1 MRRCLQKVVEVG
13 SKMRYNFKKHKGGSE
28 MKCVKKACLFVA
40 VSVLLATIVIG
51 FEVSKVIAKKKEER
65 KSRN

>member
-1 MRRCLQKVVEVG
+1 
-13 SKMRYNFKKHKGGSE
+13 